1 MSGLALGIVL
11 LAALFH
17 AGWNLL
23 AKKSHNKMAFI
34 WWFLLIATIAYL
46 PMFIYF
52 WPALEVTAG
61 GWICIVAT
69 GILHALYFWF
79 MGGAYERGDLSLVY
93 PLSRGSGPL
102 LVPILA
108 VIFLQEQLSVLGVSG
123 IALVVLG
130 IYTIHLKSF
139 TVDDFFLPLQAM
151 KRSASLWALC
161 TGGTIAGYSLVD
173 KVGVSLVYPPA
184 YIYLMFVIS
193 LLLLSPYVLIKT
205 RQYLK
210 LEWQANRAPIL
221 IDGILVLFT
230 YLMILFA
237 FKLSKVSY
245 VVAAREVSIV
255 FSALLGIVW
264 LKESHATQKIAG
276 AMLIALGVVF
286 IGVAGD

>member
-17 AGWNLL
+17 AGWNFL
-23 AKKSHNKMAFI
+23 AKNSRKKIAFI
-34 WWFLLIATIAYL
+34 WWFLLIATIGYL
-46 PMFIYF
+46 PMFMYF
-52 WPALEVTAG
+52 WPGLDVTAV
-61 GWICIVAT
+61 GWICIIAT

-108 VIFLQEQLSVLGVSG
+108 VIFLQEQISLTGAAG
-123 IALVVLG
+123 IVQVVLG
-130 IYTIHLKSF
+130 IYIIHLKSF
-139 TVDDFFLPLQAM
+139 TVDSFFEPLRAI
-151 KRSASLWALC
+151 RGGASLWALC

-193 LLLLSPYVLIKT
+193 LLLLSPYVLT
-205 RQYLK
+205 RERAALK
-210 LEWQANRAPIL
+210 LEWQINRGPIL
-221 IDGILVLFT
+221 IDGFLVLFT
-230 YLMILFA
+230 YMMILFA
-237 FKLSKVSY
+237 FRLSKVSY

-255 FSALLGIVW
+255 FSALLGIFW
-264 LKESHATQKIAG
+264 LKEAHAPQKIAG
-276 AMLIALGVVF
+276 SVLIALGVVF
-286 IGVAGD
+286 IGLSK